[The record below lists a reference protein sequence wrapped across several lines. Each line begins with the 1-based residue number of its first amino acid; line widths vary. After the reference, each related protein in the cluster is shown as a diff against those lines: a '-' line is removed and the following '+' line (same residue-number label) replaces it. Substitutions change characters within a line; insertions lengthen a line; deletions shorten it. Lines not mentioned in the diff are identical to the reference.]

1 MIRTL
6 LTLTACLFVFLPSA
20 GTAQVRNYPEKPVK
34 IIVPYAPGG
43 FNDTMAR
50 VVGKKLQ
57 DAWGQPLVVENRPG
71 AGTVLGTGAAA
82 KSPNDG
88 YTLLVVGFP
97 LVANQ
102 FLYKKLPYDSAKDFT
117 GIILGAQSP
126 NLLVVSA
133 ASPIRSVKDLV
144 DLAKS
149 KTVKLSYATAGNG
162 TSNHLTME
170 YFKNLAGVELTQVPY
185 KGSAPMVTDLL
196 GGHVDVMFDNAGSI
210 MPHVKAGRMRA
221 LGITSLKRS
230 PLLPDVPTISE
241 AGFPGFE
248 VAVWYGF
255 AAPAGTPPEIVAKL
269 NSEINRILALDDVK
283 KAFTDAGVEVLGG
296 TTQQFDAFFKTQ
308 SARWATVI
316 QAGNLTAE

>member
-126 NLLVVSA
+126 NLLVVNA